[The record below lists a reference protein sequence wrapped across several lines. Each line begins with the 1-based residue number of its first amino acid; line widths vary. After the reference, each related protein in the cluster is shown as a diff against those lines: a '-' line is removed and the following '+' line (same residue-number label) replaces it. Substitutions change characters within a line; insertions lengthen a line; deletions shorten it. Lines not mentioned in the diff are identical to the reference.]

1 MIRFLNVYYP
11 TRTVILL
18 LCEALIVCGSFVVAS
33 VVLLGPSTMDVL
45 TDRHGI
51 LKIGVLTV
59 ATILVA
65 YYFDLYEPQ
74 QLSAP
79 WEIYFRLLLVI
90 GCLSLLLSL
99 VVFMFPQVDIA
110 RYVFLLGLALVVTFL
125 IMWRR
130 AFEWISGKAMFQE
143 RVFVLGHGEIAANLV
158 AAIQNRKE
166 AGMEVIAH
174 DSPLLGPSDAPHS
187 YHDLI
192 ERIVTL
198 KPPVHRIVIAMEE
211 RRGELP
217 VNDLLAMRMRGVEIE
232 EVGNLL
238 ERLTGKLQLEGLRP
252 SNLLFCEGFNMK
264 QSLQLTQRIAST
276 IVALVG
282 LLLFLPFFPF
292 VALAIKL
299 SSKGPIFFSQTRVGL
314 ENRTFKVHKF
324 RTMFVDAEAKGAKWA
339 TKNDPRVTRLGSFL
353 RKTRI
358 DEVPQL
364 WNVLRG
370 EMSFVGPRPERP
382 EFTSW
387 LAQEIPFYNLRHMVR
402 PGLTGWAQVRYSYG
416 ATLAESREKL
426 CYDLYYLKHKSMGL
440 DFLIMF
446 ETIKTIVRRR
456 GAQ

>member
-11 TRTVILL
+11 TRTVVLIF
-18 LCEALIVCGSFVVAS
+18 CEALIIGGSFVLAS
-33 VVLLGPSTMDVL
+33 AVVLGPQTMDVL
-45 TDRHGI
+45 AYHHGA
-51 LKIGVLTV
+51 LKIAVLTIL
-59 ATILVA
+59 TILCA

-90 GCLSLLLSL
+90 GCLSLLLSFL
-99 VVFMFPQVDIA
+99 LFMFPQIDIA
-110 RYVFLLGLALVVTFL
+110 RYVLFLGLALVVTSL

-143 RVFVLGHGEIAANLV
+143 RVFVLGTGEIAANV
-158 AAIQNRKE
+158 TQAIRSRKE
-166 AGMEVIAH
+166 AGMEVVGF
-174 DSPLLGPSDAPHS
+174 DSPLLHGTEAPGTFAET
-187 YHDLI
+187 I
-192 ERIVTL
+192 EQIAAL
-198 KPPVHRIVIAMEE
+198 KPPIDRVVIAMEE

-217 VNDLLAMRMRGVEIE
+217 VNSLLSMRMAGVEIE
-232 EVGNLL
+232 EVGSLL
-238 ERLTGKLQLEGLRP
+238 ERLTGKLQLDGLRP

-264 QSLQLTQRIAST
+264 PSLQVTQRIAST
-276 IVALVG
+276 IVALFG

-292 VALAIKL
+292 VVLAVRL
-299 SSKGPIFFSQTRVGL
+299 SSRGPIFFSQTRVGL
-314 ENRTFKVHKF
+314 DGQHFQVYKF
-324 RTMFVDAEAKGAKWA
+324 RTMFIDAEAKGARWA
-339 TKNDPRVTRLGSFL
+339 TKDDPRVTRVGGFL

-370 EMSFVGPRPERP
+370 DMSFVGPRPERP

-387 LAQEIPFYNLRHMVR
+387 LAQELPFYDLRHMIR
-402 PGLTGWAQVRYSYG
+402 PGLTGWAQVRYGYG

-426 CYDLYYLKHKSMGL
+426 SYDLYYLKHKSLGL
-440 DFLIMF
+440 DLLIMF